1 MATVLLVVG
10 IVCGLHAVNALAPRK
25 GRLLLIP
32 SFFASWV
39 TIELAP
45 WWLFWQV
52 VVGAALVAGGA
63 LEETR
68 GWIGLG
74 LLVLAS
80 AGLVAIILR
89 ARKTHLH
96 LAEADEAIELDPE
109 HSPQRFPMASVV
121 FPLLR
126 ARRRAGVTHL
136 RNIDFGEGHTAKGKR
151 VRLRLDVVKPTG
163 ARPGDRRPGI
173 LQIHGGAW
181 ILGDKRQQ
189 GIPLLNH
196 LAANGWVAINANY
209 RLSPRVAAPEHL
221 IDCKKAIAWWRE
233 HAEEHGGDPDFLC
246 VTGGSAGGHLAAL
259 LALTPNDPEFQPG
272 FEDVD
277 TSVTAC
283 VPFYGVYDLVEEF
296 DPRDR
301 AGPRGERV
309 GHWFARRIAGAT
321 VEEDRERFVQS
332 SPISHVGPHAPPFFV
347 VHGQNDNLV
356 PVEQARRF
364 VAALREVS
372 RKPVLYAE
380 IPGASHA
387 FEVFHS
393 LRTENVVNG
402 VDRFLAWLHSAH
414 QARRP
419 EVPADPVDPQ
429 SAAAAATR
437 DRR

>member
-109 HSPQRFPMASVV
+109 HSPQPFPMASVV
-121 FPLLR
+121 FPFLR

-259 LALTPNDPEFQPG
+259 VALTADDPRYQPG

-277 TSVTAC
+277 TSVEAA
-283 VPFYGVYDLVEEF
+283 VPFYGVYDFTNRGRHWHKDTVRLFIE
-296 DPRDR
+296 PRVMQKRLADHPE
-301 AGPRGERV
+301 A
-309 GHWFARRIAGAT
+309 FA
-321 VEEDRERFVQS
+321 DY
-332 SPISHVGPHAPPFFV
+332 SPIDQVRPDAPPFFV
-347 VHGQNDNLV
+347 IHGSLDTLA
-356 PVEQARRF
+356 PVEDAREF
-364 VAALREVS
+364 VRRLREVGEA
-372 RKPVLYAE
+372 PVLYAE
-380 IPGASHA
+380 MAGAQHA
-387 FEVFHS
+387 FEIFPSFRAAKVI
-393 LRTENVVNG
+393 EAVE
-402 VDRFLAWLHSAH
+402 RFLHSVHVAY
-414 QARRP
+414 RRGRGAP
-419 EVPADPVDPQ
+419 SEAVAADQLVEN
-429 SAAAAATR
+429 
-437 DRR
+437 